1 MVDRMNATPTAI
13 EELRD
18 YLVSELDPEELAAF
32 DAAQELWES
41 GELPRMI
48 EKGDFSELPTS
59 VRPD

>member
-1 MVDRMNATPTAI
+1 MADRMNATPEAI

-18 YLVSELDPEELAAF
+18 YLEGELDVEAMAAF

-48 EKGDFSELPTS
+48 EEGDFSELPAS
-59 VRPD
+59 ARPR